1 MNANQIPFLDKTV
14 ALRIKG
20 IAAIYI
26 MLSHLIH
33 SPYWQLGFFLF
44 GGGVFIC
51 WHILFLQ
58 RIWIKKVN

>member
-14 ALRIKG
+14 TRRIKG

-44 GGGVFIC
+44 GGGICSLAYSFFIADMD
-51 WHILFLQ
+51 
-58 RIWIKKVN
+58 

>member
-14 ALRIKG
+14 ARRIKG

-44 GGGVFIC
+44 GGGVFVR
-51 WHILFLQ
+51 WHILFL
-58 RIWIKKVN
+58 